1 MISKQAQ
8 NQTPS
13 LILKQITIIHLA
25 LIAGQVLFGI
35 VVFAI
40 AKQQPHSPKNDA
52 LIYVMPAMA
61 VGCFLA
67 SMLLPKNMIST
78 IKSDQP
84 LLAKL
89 KLYQAAFIIRMAL
102 LEGPSL
108 FGIVCFLLTNNIV
121 FISISAALVL
131 YAMYQRPTRQ
141 KIEDDLNLGYEE
153 KAELDGAGKAY

>member
-25 LIAGQVLFGI
+25 LVAGQILFGI

-40 AKQQPHSPKNDA
+40 GKQQPLNPKNDA
-52 LIYVMPAMA
+52 LIYVMPAIA
-61 VGCFLA
+61 LGCFLV
-67 SMLLPKNMIST
+67 SMLLPKNMIGN
-78 IKSDQP
+78 IKNDQP

-89 KLYQAAFIIRMAL
+89 KLYQTAFIIRMAL

-108 FGIVCFLLTNNIV
+108 FGIVCFLLTNNVV

-131 YAMYQRPTRQ
+131 YAIYQRPTRQ

-153 KAELDGAGKAY
+153 KAEFEGTDKAY

>member
-1 MISKQAQ
+1 MISKQTQ
-8 NQTPS
+8 NQSPP

-25 LIAGQVLFGI
+25 LVAGQILFGI
-35 VVFAI
+35 VVFAVG
-40 AKQQPHSPKNDA
+40 KQHPHNSKNDA

-61 VGCFLA
+61 IGSFIV
-67 SMLLPKNMIST
+67 SMLLPKNMISN
-78 IKSDQP
+78 IKSEQP

-89 KLYQAAFIIRMAL
+89 KLYQAAFIVRMAL

-108 FGIVCFLLTNNIV
+108 FGITCFLLTNNVV

-131 YAMYQRPTRQ
+131 YAIYQRPTRQ

-153 KAELDGAGKAY
+153 KAEFDVAGKVY